1 MITLDT
7 NVLFQALYSN
17 QGASFRILDLI
28 RHGELDLAISVP
40 VFEEYCAVLLRKE
53 NIEKFQLTKEN
64 VEAVLT
70 FIAYIG
76 KPFNI
81 NYLLRPNLKDENDN
95 IFMELA
101 FVSNSKFLITSNIR
115 DFTIGNELRLD
126 SFQIVSPSDF
136 YRRWRFEHE

>member
-28 RHGELDLAISVP
+28 RHGELELAISVP
-40 VFEEYCAVLLRKE
+40 VFEEYCDVLLRKE
-53 NIEKFQLTKEN
+53 NIDKFQLTKEN
-64 VEAVLT
+64 IETVLA

-76 KPFNI
+76 KPFII
-81 NYLLRPNLKDENDN
+81 NYLLRPNLKDEDDN

-101 FVSNSKFLITSNIR
+101 FVSNSKYLITSNIR

-126 SFQIVSPSDF
+126 SFQIITPSDF
-136 YRRWRFEHE
+136 YKKWRFNHE